1 MVALPDR
8 TAFQGMRQQ
17 TVSNAR
23 NLDSV
28 AIAPPVSTA
37 PPPRPEVDPA
47 VRAPTPVDLWRT
59 ANDSFNNRLNSDQ
72 NYLNLQ
78 QQSQQLSQSLF
89 AKQKQFLL
97 SRGISNP
104 MELQPRNMAEFQNNP
119 RQPIIEELKQF
130 INSQPEMQQLQNIG
144 QQVSTYV
151 NNTYAADLQR
161 IQSLNNQASL
171 YQQQLYDQQTIPS
184 YGEQAKRR
192 QEERERMQQR
202 QQAMQPAPPQIL
214 APPPKPEV
222 DPEEKIPESFTPA
235 VPTSTN
241 TNMVVDPIR
250 QPFVPKPVKPEVD
263 PEEKILKV
271 PDRKSTTDYEDFVR
285 MTGGG
290 GRPLVSPAPPIA
302 IDTTGAKHSGQG
314 IGGQGGIPALP
325 NRGPQMIVDPI
336 RQPFVPEPVKPEVDP
351 EENIPNTLVSKPKRK
366 AGMAPSQYGG
376 INTNVRG
383 LMG

>member
-17 TVSNAR
+17 TVANAR

-47 VRAPTPVDLWRT
+47 IRAPTPTDLWRT
-59 ANDSFNNRLNSDQ
+59 ANNSFNNRLNSDQ

-78 QQSQQLSQSLF
+78 QQSQQLSQSLE
-89 AKQKQFLL
+89 AKQREFLL

-119 RQPIIEELKQF
+119 RQPIIEELRQF

-144 QQVSTYV
+144 QQVSTYI

-161 IQSLNNQASL
+161 LRELRDQEAL
-171 YQQQLYDQQTIPS
+171 YQQQLYDQQ
-184 YGEQAKRR
+184 
-192 QEERERMQQR
+192 QQL
-202 QQAMQPAPPQIL
+202 QTPQFKPAPP
-214 APPPKPEV
+214 PPRPEV
-222 DPEEKIPESFTPA
+222 DPEEKISSERPQVSFKPA
-235 VPTSTN
+235 
-241 TNMVVDPIR
+241 
-250 QPFVPKPVKPEVD
+250 
-263 PEEKILKV
+263 
-271 PDRKSTTDYEDFVR
+271 
-285 MTGGG
+285 
-290 GRPLVSPAPPIA
+290 
-302 IDTTGAKHSGQG
+302 DTTGAKHSGQG

-325 NRGPQMIVDPI
+325 NREPQITVDPI
-336 RQPFVPEPVKPEVDP
+336 RQPLVTKPVKPEVDP

-383 LMG
+383 LMA

>member
-17 TVSNAR
+17 TVANAR

-47 VRAPTPVDLWRT
+47 VRAPTPTDLWRT
-59 ANDSFNNRLNSDQ
+59 ANNSFNNRLNSDQ

-78 QQSQQLSQSLF
+78 QQSQQLSQSLE
-89 AKQKQFLL
+89 AKQREFLL

-119 RQPIIEELKQF
+119 RQPIIEELRQF

-144 QQVSTYV
+144 QQVSTYI

-161 IQSLNNQASL
+161 LRELRDQEAL
-171 YQQQLYDQQTIPS
+171 YQQQLYDQQQQLQTPQFKPAPPPPRPEVDPEEVRQAQQIPS
-184 YGEQAKRR
+184 YAEQQQRR
-192 QEERERMQQR
+192 LEERQRMQQR
-202 QQAMQPAPPQIL
+202 QQILQPAPPQISP
-214 APPPKPEV
+214 PPPKPEV
-222 DPEEKIPESFTPA
+222 DPEEKISSERPQVSFKPA
-235 VPTSTN
+235 
-241 TNMVVDPIR
+241 
-250 QPFVPKPVKPEVD
+250 
-263 PEEKILKV
+263 
-271 PDRKSTTDYEDFVR
+271 
-285 MTGGG
+285 
-290 GRPLVSPAPPIA
+290 
-302 IDTTGAKHSGQG
+302 DTTGAKHSGQG

-325 NRGPQMIVDPI
+325 NREPQITVDPI
-336 RQPFVPEPVKPEVDP
+336 RQPLVTKPVKPEVDP

-383 LMG
+383 LMA

>member
-1 MVALPDR
+1 
-8 TAFQGMRQQ
+8 
-17 TVSNAR
+17 
-23 NLDSV
+23 
-28 AIAPPVSTA
+28 
-37 PPPRPEVDPA
+37 
-47 VRAPTPVDLWRT
+47 
-59 ANDSFNNRLNSDQ
+59 
-72 NYLNLQ
+72 
-78 QQSQQLSQSLF
+78 
-89 AKQKQFLL
+89 
-97 SRGISNP
+97 
-104 MELQPRNMAEFQNNP
+104 
-119 RQPIIEELKQF
+119 
-130 INSQPEMQQLQNIG
+130 
-144 QQVSTYV
+144 
-151 NNTYAADLQR
+151 
-161 IQSLNNQASL
+161 
-171 YQQQLYDQQTIPS
+171 
-184 YGEQAKRR
+184 
-192 QEERERMQQR
+192 
-202 QQAMQPAPPQIL
+202 
-214 APPPKPEV
+214 
-222 DPEEKIPESFTPA
+222 
-235 VPTSTN
+235 
-241 TNMVVDPIR
+241 MVVDPIR

-336 RQPFVPEPVKPEVDP
+336 RQPFVPKPLAPEVDP

>member
-17 TVSNAR
+17 TVANAR

-47 VRAPTPVDLWRT
+47 VRAPTPTDLFRT

-78 QQSQQLSQSLF
+78 QQSQQLSQSLE
-89 AKQKQFLL
+89 AKQREFLL

-104 MELQPRNMAEFQNNP
+104 IELVPRNMAEFQNNP
-119 RQPIIEELKQF
+119 RQPIIEELRQF

-161 IQSLNNQASL
+161 IRELRDQEALYLYQL
-171 YQQQLYDQQTIPS
+171 YGPPQQLPYQQQQQLFNRQNPQLTPEQFQKAYDQSVKESNI
-184 YGEQAKRR
+184 KNIILRR
-192 QEERERMQQR
+192 QQQQLQTPQFKPAPPPPRPEVDPEEVRRGQQIL
-202 QQAMQPAPPQIL
+202 QPAPPQISP
-214 APPPKPEV
+214 PPPKPEV
-222 DPEEKIPESFTPA
+222 DPEEKISSERPQVSFKPA
-235 VPTSTN
+235 
-241 TNMVVDPIR
+241 
-250 QPFVPKPVKPEVD
+250 
-263 PEEKILKV
+263 
-271 PDRKSTTDYEDFVR
+271 
-285 MTGGG
+285 
-290 GRPLVSPAPPIA
+290 
-302 IDTTGAKHSGQG
+302 DTTGAKHSGQG

-325 NRGPQMIVDPI
+325 NREPQITVDPI
-336 RQPFVPEPVKPEVDP
+336 RQPLVPKPIKPEVDP

>member
-8 TAFQGMRQQ
+8 SAFQGMRQQ
-17 TVSNAR
+17 TVANAR

-47 VRAPTPVDLWRT
+47 VRAPTPVDLYRT
-59 ANDSFNNRLNSDQ
+59 DINSYFNRLNSDQ
-72 NYLNLQ
+72 NYLSLMQQIQNL
-78 QQSQQLSQSLF
+78 S
-89 AKQKQFLL
+89 A
-97 SRGISNP
+97 
-104 MELQPRNMAEFQNNP
+104 
-119 RQPIIEELKQF
+119 
-130 INSQPEMQQLQNIG
+130 QLQN
-144 QQVSTYV
+144 YV
-151 NNTYAADLQR
+151 NNTYAPDLQR
-161 IQSLNNQASL
+161 LQSLNNQANQYSM
-171 YQQQLYDQQTIPS
+171 QQQQI
-184 YGEQAKRR
+184 
-192 QEERERMQQR
+192 
-202 QQAMQPAPPQIL
+202 QPAPPQIL

-222 DPEEKIPESFTPA
+222 DPEEKIPESFTPS

-290 GRPLVSPAPPIA
+290 GRPLVDFKPA
-302 IDTTGAKHSGQG
+302 DTTGAKHSGQG

-336 RQPFVPEPVKPEVDP
+336 RQPFVPKPPKPEVDP
-351 EENIPNTLVSKPKRK
+351 EENIPTNTLVSKPKRK